1 MAAVTNHNEDRR
13 GAHESGFVVRPSVT
27 RTQRETVGRS
37 TTDVLRRGRA
47 WQLEVGSDER
57 VRRRLREFGE
67 GLNV

>member
-1 MAAVTNHNEDRR
+1 MAAVTNHNEDRQ
-13 GAHESGFVVRPSVT
+13 GAHESGLVVWLSVT

-57 VRRRLREFGE
+57 ARRRLREFGE
-67 GLNV
+67 GFKR